1 MCDRRPT
8 HPARRRVGLCVLALV
23 LGTARPLAAQSEG
36 PPGTPAVQEVRR
48 RLSALLAKLPAETHA
63 GLVVENVADGTR
75 WFAHE
80 PRRPLK
86 PASVLKLFVTAAAL
100 ERLGPDFR
108 YETRVYAR
116 DGELWVIGSGDPGLG
131 DERLAARRGQA
142 VTSVFDEWAAALK
155 AHGIRSLKTIVLD
168 DGIFDHVRRHPDWPA
183 EQADTWYQAPVGGL
197 NFNDNCLDARVG
209 LRNGVVDLVLQ
220 PPLPTGFIRNELAA
234 GKQHRPSITRGLNSD
249 VFVFRGTVARTADLR
264 PTSVGRPSVFFGH
277 ALRLALESRGID
289 VAGQVVRRNLS
300 PTAVAEA
307 TPLATHSTPLPDVLW
322 RCNAFSQNLFAE
334 CLLKSLAAY
343 EPSGGRSGRP
353 GSWEDGVRVLHA
365 TLSDLGLTLEGAVF
379 RDGSGLSHENRVA
392 AGQVVQLLS
401 TMWRHRHSGV
411 FLENLSVAGR
421 EGTLRHQL
429 DEPLLRERIRG
440 KTGTIRGVRAL
451 AGYAARPDGT
461 TLSFALLVN
470 GVGANDLARQVCR
483 VLVEAGVADQ

>member
-1 MCDRRPT
+1 MCDGKR
-8 HPARRRVGLCVLALV
+8 ARLGRVRAGLLVLAMLS
-23 LGTARPLAAQSEG
+23 TAVPRVAAQSEG

-63 GLVVENVADGTR
+63 GLVVEDVTDGTR

-116 DGELWVIGSGDPGLG
+116 DGELWVIGCGDPGLG

-142 VTSVFDEWAAALK
+142 VTSVFDEWAAALR
-155 AHGIRSLKTIVLD
+155 ARGIRTLETIVLD
-168 DGIFDHVRRHPDWPA
+168 DGVFDHVRRHPDWPV
-183 EQADTWYQAPVGGL
+183 EQAHTWYQAPVGGL

-220 PPLPTGFIRNELAA
+220 PPLPTGFIRNELAV
-234 GKQHRPSITRGLNSD
+234 GKQHRPGVTRGLNSD
-249 VFVFRGTVARTADLR
+249 VFVFRGTVARTANLR

-277 ALRLALESRGID
+277 ALRLALESRGTA
-289 VAGQVVRRNLS
+289 VTGQVVRRTIPS
-300 PTAVAEA
+300 AVLADA

-334 CLLKSLAAY
+334 CLLKSLVAY
-343 EPSGGRSGRP
+343 EPGGGRSGRP
-353 GSWEDGVRVLHA
+353 GNWEDGARLLHGI
-365 TLSDLGLTLEGAVF
+365 LSDLGLSLEGAVF
-379 RDGSGLSHENRVA
+379 RDGSGLSHENRVTA
-392 AGQVVQLLS
+392 EQVVQVLS
-401 TMWRHRHSGV
+401 IMWRHRHSGM
-411 FLENLSVAGR
+411 FRESLSVAGR
-421 EGTLRHQL
+421 EGTLRRRL

-451 AGYAARPDGT
+451 AGYATRLDGT

-470 GVGANDLARQVCR
+470 GVGANDLARQVCH

>member
-1 MCDRRPT
+1 MCDGKR
-8 HPARRRVGLCVLALV
+8 ARLGRVRAGLLVLAMLS
-23 LGTARPLAAQSEG
+23 TAVPRVAAQSEG

-63 GLVVENVADGTR
+63 GLVVEDVTDGTR

-116 DGELWVIGSGDPGLG
+116 DGELWVIGCGDPGLG

-155 AHGIRSLKTIVLD
+155 ARGICSLETIVLD
-168 DGIFDHVRRHPDWPA
+168 DGVFDRVRRHSDWPA
-183 EQADTWYQAPVGGL
+183 EQAHTWYQAPVGGL

-220 PPLPTGFIRNELAA
+220 PPLPTGFIRNELAV
-234 GKQHRPSITRGLNSD
+234 GKQHRPSVTRGLNSD

-277 ALRLALESRGID
+277 ALKLALESRGTA
-289 VAGQVVRRNLS
+289 VTGQVVRRTIPS
-300 PTAVAEA
+300 AVLADA

-322 RCNAFSQNLFAE
+322 RCNAFSQNLFGE

-353 GSWEDGVRVLHA
+353 GSWEDGVRVLHV

-379 RDGSGLSHENRVA
+379 RDGSGLSHENRVTA
-392 AGQVVQLLS
+392 EQVVQVLS
-401 TMWRHRHSGV
+401 IMWRHRHSGM
-411 FLENLSVAGR
+411 FRESLSVAGR
-421 EGTLRHQL
+421 EGTLRRRL

-451 AGYAARPDGT
+451 AGYATRLDGT

-470 GVGANDLARQVCR
+470 GVGANDLARQVCH

>member
-1 MCDRRPT
+1 MCDGKR
-8 HPARRRVGLCVLALV
+8 ARLGRVRAGLLVLAMLS
-23 LGTARPLAAQSEG
+23 TAVPRVAAQSEG

-63 GLVVENVADGTR
+63 GLVVEDVTDGTR

-116 DGELWVIGSGDPGLG
+116 DGELWVIGCGDPGLG

-155 AHGIRSLKTIVLD
+155 ARGVRSLKTIVLD
-168 DGIFDHVRRHPDWPA
+168 DGVFDHVRRHPDWPV
-183 EQADTWYQAPVGGL
+183 EQAHTWYQAPVGGL

-220 PPLPTGFIRNELAA
+220 PPLPTGFIRNELAV
-234 GKQHRPSITRGLNSD
+234 GKQHRPSVTRGSNSD

-277 ALRLALESRGID
+277 ALKLALESRGTA
-289 VAGQVVRRNLS
+289 VTGQVVRRTIPS
-300 PTAVAEA
+300 AVLADA

-334 CLLKSLAAY
+334 CVLKSLAAY
-343 EPSGGRSGRP
+343 EPGGGRSGRP

-379 RDGSGLSHENRVA
+379 RDGSGLSHENRVTA
-392 AGQVVQLLS
+392 EQVVQVLS
-401 TMWRHRHSGV
+401 IMWRHRHSGM
-411 FLENLSVAGR
+411 FRESLSVAGR
-421 EGTLRHQL
+421 EGTLRRRL

-451 AGYAARPDGT
+451 AGYATRLDGT

-470 GVGANDLARQVCR
+470 GVGANDLARQVCH

>member
-1 MCDRRPT
+1 MLSTAVP
-8 HPARRRVGLCVLALV
+8 RV
-23 LGTARPLAAQSEG
+23 AAQSEG
-36 PPGTPAVQEVRR
+36 PPGTPAFQEVRR
-48 RLSALLAKLPAETHA
+48 RLSALLAKLPADTHA

-75 WFAHE
+75 WFSYE
-80 PRRPLK
+80 SRRPLK

-131 DERLAARRGQA
+131 DERLAERRGQA

-155 AHGIRSLKTIVLD
+155 ARGIRSLETIVLD
-168 DGIFDHVRRHPDWPA
+168 DGVFDHVRRHSDWPA
-183 EQADTWYQAPVGGL
+183 EQAHTWYQAPVGGL

-220 PPLPTGFIRNELAA
+220 PPLPTGFIRNELAV

-249 VFVFRGTVARTADLR
+249 VFVFRGTVARTGDLR
-264 PTSVGRPSVFFGH
+264 PTAVGRPSVFFGH
-277 ALRLALESRGID
+277 ALKLALESRGIA
-289 VAGQVVRRNLS
+289 VTGQVVRRTIPS
-300 PTAVAEA
+300 AVLAD
-307 TPLATHSTPLPDVLW
+307 TPPLATHSTPLPDLLW
-322 RCNAFSQNLFAE
+322 RCNTFSQNLFAE

-343 EPSGGRSGRP
+343 EPGGGRSGRP
-353 GSWEDGVRVLHA
+353 GSWEDGVRVLLA
-365 TLSDLGLTLEGAVF
+365 TLSDLDLTLDGAVF

-411 FLENLSVAGR
+411 FLESLSVAGR
-421 EGTLRHQL
+421 EGTLRHRL